1 MTHACVKPITIGNCE
16 LKNRIFFAPTTLG
29 LKPEEKAAKLNA
41 IAQGQTALII
51 LPDIP
56 VLGSGSLQNSRTFAA
71 YQQLISQLHQQGA
84 KVSAQLHLSDA
95 NFKAMLKW
103 IPALLTHRLTADQL
117 RQKLNDSAAVTVN
130 QMREKRIREILAA
143 FGLSAQQAQA
153 AGFDMI
159 QVHGDRLIGS
169 FSSSL
174 INKRTD
180 EYGGCLE
187 NRMRFA
193 LEAVRQVRQ
202 HCSLPVDYKLAVR
215 QINPDYGKAGVL
227 EQDLDPVVGWLEQ
240 AGVDCFHVTLA
251 NHGALTDTIP
261 PANHPAFSAEGCFL
275 KFADQ
280 VKALT
285 CKPVIGVGNLRHP
298 EFNDQAI
305 ENGRIDAAA
314 MSRQLIADPDWT
326 AKLLAGHPETIRY
339 CAGCNQKCLQGLMSH
354 QGIHCIYD
362 QKRSDIQ

>member
-1 MTHACVKPITIGNCE
+1 
-16 LKNRIFFAPTTLG
+16 
-29 LKPEEKAAKLNA
+29 
-41 IAQGQTALII
+41 
-51 LPDIP
+51 
-56 VLGSGSLQNSRTFAA
+56 
-71 YQQLISQLHQQGA
+71 
-84 KVSAQLHLSDA
+84 
-95 NFKAMLKW
+95 
-103 IPALLTHRLTADQL
+103 
-117 RQKLNDSAAVTVN
+117 
-130 QMREKRIREILAA
+130 
-143 FGLSAQQAQA
+143 
-153 AGFDMI
+153 MI

-174 INKRTD
+174 INKRID

-202 HCSLPVDYKLAVR
+202 HCSLPIDYKLAVR

-285 CKPVIGVGNLRHP
+285 CKTGDRRRESAP
-298 EFNDQAI
+298 
-305 ENGRIDAAA
+305 
-314 MSRQLIADPDWT
+314 S
-326 AKLLAGHPETIRY
+326 
-339 CAGCNQKCLQGLMSH
+339 
-354 QGIHCIYD
+354 GIHRPGD
-362 QKRSDIQ
+362 RKRPDRRSRNEPAADRRSRLDRETVGRSSGNDPVLCRLQSKMSARFDEPSGNSLYL

>member
-1 MTHACVKPITIGNCE
+1 
-16 LKNRIFFAPTTLG
+16 
-29 LKPEEKAAKLNA
+29 
-41 IAQGQTALII
+41 
-51 LPDIP
+51 
-56 VLGSGSLQNSRTFAA
+56 
-71 YQQLISQLHQQGA
+71 
-84 KVSAQLHLSDA
+84 
-95 NFKAMLKW
+95 MLKW

-202 HCSLPVDYKLAVR
+202 
-215 QINPDYGKAGVL
+215 INPDYGKAGVL
-227 EQDLDPVVGWLEQ
+227 EQNLDPVVGWLEQ

-298 EFNDQAI
+298 EFIDQAI
-305 ENGRIDAAA
+305 ESGRINAAA

-326 AKLLAGHPETIRY
+326 AKLLAGHPEMIRY